1 MTTNLFRNRFYQAQR
16 DKEQKKR
23 GGKTMTARIQSVF
36 AREVLDSRGFPT
48 VQADVILDNGM
59 VGRAT
64 APAGASTG
72 KREASELRDGDAKRY
87 LGKGVLRAVRHV
99 RDEIAR
105 ELTGQDPTQQK
116 KLDRTLI
123 ELDGTA
129 NKGRLGANAIVA
141 VSMAVA
147 RAGALAAGVPLY
159 KYLGGEDAT
168 LLPLP
173 QMNVINGG
181 RHAENSLDMQEFMIV
196 PQGASSF
203 AEALRIASETF
214 QKLKEIL
221 KRKGFSV
228 GVGDEGGFAPD
239 LPSGEEAMSL
249 ITEAIQQ
256 AGYRPRNEIAI
267 ALDPAASEFYEG
279 GKYVFKKADGT
290 TKSAEAMVS
299 LYSTWIDKFPIVSIE
314 DGLAEDDWTGWK
326 LLTGALG
333 SRVQL
338 VGDDIFVTD
347 PALIQRGIDEGIA
360 NAVLIKVN
368 QIGTVTETLNA
379 IETARRANYRVV
391 ISHRSGETEDTFI
404 ADLAVAVNAG
414 QIKTGSL
421 CRSERIAKY
430 NRLLEIEEKLEG
442 KARFNS
448 SFSK

>member
-1 MTTNLFRNRFYQAQR
+1 MAVKIENIT
-16 DKEQKKR
+16 
-23 GGKTMTARIQSVF
+23 

-59 VGRAT
+59 IGRAT

-72 KREASELRDGDAKRY
+72 KREASELRDGDSKRY
-87 LGKGVLRAVRHV
+87 SGKGVLGAVRHV

-105 ELTGQDPTQQK
+105 ELIGQDPTQQK
-116 KLDRTLI
+116 KIDRTLI

-173 QMNVINGG
+173 QMNIINGG
-181 RHAENSLDMQEFMIV
+181 RHTENSLDMQEFMIV
-196 PQGASSF
+196 PRGASSF
-203 AEALRIASETF
+203 SEALRMASETF
-214 QKLKEIL
+214 QELKHIL
-221 KRKGFSV
+221 KQKGYSV

-239 LPSGEEAMSL
+239 LGSGEEAMNM
-249 ITEAIQQ
+249 ITEAIEK
-256 AGYRPRNEIAI
+256 AGYTPGEEIAL
-267 ALDPAASEFYEG
+267 ALDPAASEFYENDN
-279 GKYVFKKADGT
+279 YVFRKSGNSKKTAG
-290 TKSAEAMVS
+290 EMIS
-299 LYSTWIDKFPIVSIE
+299 LYSKWLQDYAIVSIE
-314 DGLAEDDWTGWK
+314 DGLAEDDWSGWK
-326 LLTGALG
+326 DLTRAIG

-347 PALIQRGIDEGIA
+347 PELIRKGIDQGVA
-360 NAVLIKVN
+360 NAVLIKLN
-368 QIGTVTETLNA
+368 QIGTVSETLKA
-379 IETARRANYRVV
+379 IETARAANYQLV

-430 NRLLEIEEKLEG
+430 NRLLQIEEEIGG
-442 KARFNS
+442 KARFLDP
-448 SFSK
+448 FAEGTR

>member
-1 MTTNLFRNRFYQAQR
+1 
-16 DKEQKKR
+16 
-23 GGKTMTARIQSVF
+23 MTAKIKLIL

-48 VQADVILDNGM
+48 VQADVILDNDM

-87 LGKGVLRAVRHV
+87 SGKGVLRAVRNV

-105 ELTGQDPTQQK
+105 ELIGKDPTQQK
-116 KLDRTLI
+116 EIDRTLI

-141 VSMAVA
+141 ISMAVA
-147 RAGALAAGVPLY
+147 RAGAMASGVALY
-159 KYLGGEDAT
+159 RYLGDDKAN
-168 LLPLP
+168 LLPVP

-196 PQGASSF
+196 PRGAASF
-203 AEALRIASETF
+203 SEALRMASETF

-221 KRKGFSV
+221 KRKGYSV
-228 GVGDEGGFAPD
+228 GVGDEGGVAPD
-239 LPSGEEAMSL
+239 LRSGEEAMSV

-256 AGYRPRNEIAI
+256 AGYRPGDEIAI
-267 ALDPAASEFYEG
+267 ALDPAASEFYEDG
-279 GKYVFKKADGT
+279 NYVFKKADAAI
-290 TKSAEAMVS
+290 KSSEAMVS
-299 LYSTWIDKFPIVSIE
+299 LYSTWVNKFPIVSIE
-314 DGLAEDDWTGWK
+314 DGLAEDDWAGWEH
-326 LLTGALG
+326 LTKTLG
-333 SRVQL
+333 NNTQI

-347 PALIQRGIDEGIA
+347 PELIRKGIERGVA

-368 QIGTVTETLNA
+368 QIGTVTETLKA
-379 IETARRANYRVV
+379 IQTARNANYRVV

-430 NRLLEIEEKLEG
+430 NRLLVIEEELST
-442 KARFNS
+442 KARFLNP
-448 SFSK
+448 FAKAAGV

>member
-1 MTTNLFRNRFYQAQR
+1 MVTKIKNIV
-16 DKEQKKR
+16 
-23 GGKTMTARIQSVF
+23 G
-36 AREVLDSRGFPT
+36 REVLDSRGFPT
-48 VQADVILDNGM
+48 VQADVILDNDV

-87 LGKGVLRAVRHV
+87 SGKGVLAAVRNV
-99 RDEIAR
+99 RDEIAQV
-105 ELTGQDPTQQK
+105 LIGKDPTQQK
-116 KLDRTLI
+116 GIDQALI

-129 NKGRLGANAIVA
+129 NKGRLGANATVA

-159 KYLGGEDAT
+159 RYLGDDKAN
-168 LLPLP
+168 LLPVP

-196 PQGASSF
+196 PRGAASF
-203 AEALRIASETF
+203 SEALRMGSETF

-221 KRKGFSV
+221 KRKGYSV
-228 GVGDEGGFAPD
+228 GVGDEGGVAPN
-239 LPSGEEAMSL
+239 LRSGEEAMSV

-256 AGYRPRNEIAI
+256 AGYTPGDEIAI
-267 ALDPAASEFYEG
+267 ALDPAASEFYEDE
-279 GKYVFKKADGT
+279 KYVFKKADAA
-290 TKSAEAMVS
+290 TKSSEAMVL
-299 LYSTWIDKFPIVSIE
+299 LYSTWVNKFPIVSIE
-314 DGLAEDDWTGWK
+314 DGLAEDDWNGWK
-326 LLTGALG
+326 TLTDTLG

-347 PALIQRGIDEGIA
+347 PRTIKKGIERGVA

-368 QIGTVTETLNA
+368 QIGTVTETLQA
-379 IETARRANYRVV
+379 IQTARDANYHVV

-430 NRLLEIEEKLEG
+430 NRLLVIQEELST
-442 KARFNS
+442 KARFHDPFAKGSGN
-448 SFSK
+448 

>member
-1 MTTNLFRNRFYQAQR
+1 MAT
-16 DKEQKKR
+16 KIKR
-23 GGKTMTARIQSVF
+23 VL

-48 VQADVILDNGM
+48 VQADVILENGM

-87 LGKGVLRAVRHV
+87 SGKGVLRAVRNV

-105 ELTGQDPTQQK
+105 ELIGKDPTHQK
-116 KLDRTLI
+116 EIDRILI

-147 RAGALAAGVPLY
+147 RAGALASGVPLY
-159 KYLGGEDAT
+159 CYLGDDKAN
-168 LLPLP
+168 LLPVP

-196 PQGASSF
+196 PRGASSF
-203 AEALRIASETF
+203 SEALRMASETF

-221 KRKGFSV
+221 KRKGYSV
-228 GVGDEGGFAPD
+228 GVGDEGGVAPD
-239 LPSGEEAMSL
+239 LRSGEEAMSV

-256 AGYRPRNEIAI
+256 AGYQPGDEIAI
-267 ALDPAASEFYEG
+267 ALDPAASEFYEDG
-279 GKYVFKKADGT
+279 NYVFKKADAS
-290 TKSAEAMVS
+290 TKSSEAMVS
-299 LYSTWIDKFPIVSIE
+299 LYSTWVNKFSIVSIE
-314 DGLAEDDWTGWK
+314 DGLAEDDWGGWK
-326 LLTGALG
+326 KLTDALG

-347 PALIQRGIDEGIA
+347 PELILKGINQGIA
-360 NAVLIKVN
+360 NAVLIKLN
-368 QIGTVTETLNA
+368 QIGTVTETLKA
-379 IETARRANYRVV
+379 IQTARDANYRVV

-430 NRLLEIEEKLEG
+430 NRLFVIEEELST
-442 KARFNS
+442 KARFLNP
-448 SFSK
+448 FAKAAGV

>member
-1 MTTNLFRNRFYQAQR
+1 MAT
-16 DKEQKKR
+16 K
-23 GGKTMTARIQSVF
+23 IQTIL

-64 APAGASTG
+64 APSGASTG

-87 LGKGVLRAVRHV
+87 FGKGVLGAVRNV
-99 RDEIAR
+99 RGEIAR
-105 ELTGQDPTQQK
+105 ELIGKDPTQQK
-116 KLDRTLI
+116 EIDRILI

-147 RAGALAAGVPLY
+147 RAGALASGLPLY
-159 KYLGGEDAT
+159 RYLGGEDAVV
-168 LLPLP
+168 LPVP

-203 AEALRIASETF
+203 TEALRMASETF
-214 QKLKEIL
+214 QKLKDIL

-267 ALDPAASEFYEG
+267 ALDPAASEFYEN

-314 DGLAEDDWTGWK
+314 DGLAEDDWSGWK
-326 LLTGALG
+326 LLTGAVG

-347 PALIQRGIDEGIA
+347 PALIQKGVDQGIA

-368 QIGTVTETLNA
+368 QIGTVTETLDA
-379 IETARRANYRVV
+379 IRTARDANYRVV

-430 NRLLEIEEKLEG
+430 NRLLEIEENLG
-442 KARFNS
+442 SKARFIQA
-448 SFSK
+448 FAI

>member
-1 MTTNLFRNRFYQAQR
+1 MRKGRKA
-16 DKEQKKR
+16 
-23 GGKTMTARIQSVF
+23 MTAKIKNIL

-48 VQADVILDNGM
+48 VQADVILDNNM

-87 LGKGVLRAVRHV
+87 SGKGVMGAVRNV

-105 ELTGQDPTQQK
+105 ELIGKDPTQQK
-116 KLDRTLI
+116 GIDQTLI

-147 RAGALAAGVPLY
+147 RAGALASALALY
-159 KYLGGEDAT
+159 RYLGDDKAN
-168 LLPLP
+168 LLPVP

-196 PQGASSF
+196 PRGAASF
-203 AEALRIASETF
+203 SEALRMGSETF

-221 KRKGFSV
+221 KRKGYSV
-228 GVGDEGGFAPD
+228 GVGDEGGVAPD
-239 LPSGEEAMSL
+239 LRSGEEAMSV

-256 AGYRPRNEIAI
+256 AGYSPGGEIAI
-267 ALDPAASEFYEG
+267 ALDPAASEFYED
-279 GKYVFKKADGT
+279 GKYVFKKGDGA
-290 TKSAEAMVS
+290 TKTSEAMVS
-299 LYSTWIDKFPIVSIE
+299 LYSTWINKFPIVSIE
-314 DGLAEDDWTGWK
+314 DGLAEDDWSGWK
-326 LLTGALG
+326 TLTDALG
-333 SRVQL
+333 SRVQI
-338 VGDDIFVTD
+338 VGDDIFVSD
-347 PALIQRGIDEGIA
+347 PELIRKGIERGVA

-368 QIGTVTETLNA
+368 QIGTVTETLKA
-379 IETARRANYRVV
+379 IQTARDANYRVV

-430 NRLLEIEEKLEG
+430 NRLLVIQEELST
-442 KARFNS
+442 KARFYDPFAKGSGN
-448 SFSK
+448 

>member
-1 MTTNLFRNRFYQAQR
+1 MVTKIKNIV
-16 DKEQKKR
+16 
-23 GGKTMTARIQSVF
+23 G
-36 AREVLDSRGFPT
+36 REVLDSRGFPT
-48 VQADVILDNGM
+48 VQADVILDNDM

-87 LGKGVLRAVRHV
+87 SGKGVLAAVRNV
-99 RDEIAR
+99 RDEIAQV
-105 ELTGQDPTQQK
+105 LIGKDPTQQK
-116 KLDRTLI
+116 GIDQTLI

-129 NKGRLGANAIVA
+129 NKGRLGANATVA

-159 KYLGGEDAT
+159 RYLGDDKAN
-168 LLPLP
+168 LLPVP

-196 PQGASSF
+196 PRGAASF
-203 AEALRIASETF
+203 SEALRMGSETF

-221 KRKGFSV
+221 KRKGYSV
-228 GVGDEGGFAPD
+228 GVGDEGGVAPN
-239 LPSGEEAMSL
+239 LRSGEEAMSV

-256 AGYRPRNEIAI
+256 AGYTPGDEIAI
-267 ALDPAASEFYEG
+267 ALDPAASEFYEDE
-279 GKYVFKKADGT
+279 KYVFKKADAA
-290 TKSAEAMVS
+290 TKSSEAMVS
-299 LYSTWIDKFPIVSIE
+299 LYSTWVNKFPIVSIE
-314 DGLAEDDWTGWK
+314 DGLAEDDWNGWK
-326 LLTGALG
+326 TLTDTLG

-347 PALIQRGIDEGIA
+347 PRTIKKGIERGVA

-368 QIGTVTETLNA
+368 QIGTVTESLQA
-379 IETARRANYRVV
+379 IQTARDANYHVV

-430 NRLLEIEEKLEG
+430 NRLLVIQEELST
-442 KARFNS
+442 KARFHDPFAKGSGN
-448 SFSK
+448 

>member
-1 MTTNLFRNRFYQAQR
+1 MVTKIKNIV
-16 DKEQKKR
+16 
-23 GGKTMTARIQSVF
+23 G
-36 AREVLDSRGFPT
+36 REVLDSRGFPT
-48 VQADVILDNGM
+48 VQADVILDNDM

-87 LGKGVLRAVRHV
+87 SGKGVLAAVRNV
-99 RDEIAR
+99 RDEIAQV
-105 ELTGQDPTQQK
+105 LIGKDPTQQK
-116 KLDRTLI
+116 GIDQALI

-129 NKGRLGANAIVA
+129 NKGRLGANATVA

-159 KYLGGEDAT
+159 RYLGDDKAN
-168 LLPLP
+168 LLPVP

-196 PQGASSF
+196 PRGAASF
-203 AEALRIASETF
+203 SEALRMGSETF

-221 KRKGFSV
+221 KRKGYSV
-228 GVGDEGGFAPD
+228 GVGDEGGVAPN
-239 LPSGEEAMSL
+239 LRSGEEAMSV

-256 AGYRPRNEIAI
+256 AGYTPGDEIAI
-267 ALDPAASEFYEG
+267 ALDPAASEFYEDE
-279 GKYVFKKADGT
+279 KYVFKKADAA
-290 TKSAEAMVS
+290 TKSSEAMVL
-299 LYSTWIDKFPIVSIE
+299 LYSTWVNKFPIVSIE
-314 DGLAEDDWTGWK
+314 DGLAEDDWNGWK
-326 LLTGALG
+326 TLTDTLG

-347 PALIQRGIDEGIA
+347 PRTIKKGIERGVA

-368 QIGTVTETLNA
+368 QIGTVTETLQA
-379 IETARRANYRVV
+379 IQTARDANYHVV

-430 NRLLEIEEKLEG
+430 NRLLVIQEELST
-442 KARFNS
+442 KARFHDPFAKGSGN
-448 SFSK
+448 